1 MLHSAFILLN
11 SNKACAPPQ
20 RFWGSGP
27 QPGRAGVRLQAIGG
41 ALAVQQFFYVCQS
54 LFGGLEMDCFH
65 AKRVGSLD
73 VFDEIIHKD

>member
-54 LFGGLEMDCFH
+54 LFGGLEMDCLLIRNRFSGGTGT
-65 AKRVGSLD
+65 RPLEPV
-73 VFDEIIHKD
+73 